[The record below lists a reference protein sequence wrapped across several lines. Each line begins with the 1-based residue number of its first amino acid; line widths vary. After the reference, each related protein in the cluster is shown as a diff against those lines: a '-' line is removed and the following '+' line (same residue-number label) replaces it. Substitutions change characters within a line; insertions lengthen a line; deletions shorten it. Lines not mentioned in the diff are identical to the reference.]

1 MQNNGNFTSFD
12 DLLNSLNL
20 SVEEDLCTYTPK
32 ENDLILFS
40 DKTLEQDLYY
50 ICGNFGYKNNKD
62 EVIIKPQYIV
72 AGEFYNGFAVVVT
85 KYHYKKNGHI
95 EIDEYNF
102 VNNKGKYLCEKGFLY
117 ALPFNNYGL
126 AYVQLNLNKSALINR
141 AGEIIDNS
149 CVKSY
154 TIERTLNAD
163 LPKMLNEQY
172 FEFLDKNDQKG
183 IYDTKNL
190 ERITDP
196 KKVEQLLE
204 KISYNFK
211 TYINK

>member
-1 MQNNGNFTSFD
+1 MQNNGNFTSFEE
-12 DLLNSLNL
+12 LLNSLNI
-20 SVEEDLCTYTPK
+20 SEEDKEYTYTPK
-32 ENDLILFS
+32 EDDLILFS

-50 ICGNFGYKNNKD
+50 ICGNYGYENNKG

-72 AGEFYNGFAVVVT
+72 AGEFYNGFAVVAT

-102 VNNKGKYLCEKGFLY
+102 VNNKGEYLCKSGFLY

-126 AYVQLNLNKSALINR
+126 AYVQLKQDQTALINR

-149 CVKSY
+149 YAKSY
-154 TIERTLNAD
+154 KIETALKAE
-163 LPKMLNEQY
+163 LPEMLYEQY
-172 FEFLDKNDQKG
+172 FEFLDENDQKG
-183 IYDTKNL
+183 IYDTKTL
-190 ERITDP
+190 ERITAP
-196 KKVEQLLE
+196 ERVEHLLE
-204 KISYNFK
+204 KISSKFK